1 MTNCPPPYRPLRGA
15 DPPHFVDRAD
25 ERDLVPGAIVAS
37 STAAY
42 QAGPGDPRFHRLV
55 VSEPAMGKT
64 AMLRA
69 IGRETADRLGW
80 AVAIHCCRPKERALG
95 AVASETLASIQGQW
109 PTEVRKLSTDARA
122 FVRERPTPWPPGV
135 PDGSYAPAESAGP
148 RVDGREHWAGLKHFF
163 KSAGS
168 LARAL
173 SRGILVVLDDAD
185 RLAGGE
191 VESIGH
197 LARSLSRDELPV
209 ALLLSGGPQLEEHF
223 ARVANFSSC
232 VWPTR
237 LGWFDNSEAREALVV
252 PAADRG
258 VEFHE
263 EALELLC
270 LSADGYPLE
279 LQRLGFAAWSAAG
292 GAEVIAVDDVHAALA
307 LLSVE
312 TAARAS

>member
-1 MTNCPPPYRPLRGA
+1 MTNCPPPYRPFRGA

-25 ERDLVPGAIVAS
+25 ERDLVPSAIVAS

-42 QAGPGDPRFHRLV
+42 LAGPADPRFHRLV
-55 VSEPAMGKT
+55 VSEQALGKT

-69 IGRETADRLGW
+69 IAREAADRLGW
-80 AVAIHCCRPKERALG
+80 PVAIHCCRPKERALG
-95 AVASETLASIQGQW
+95 AVAGETLAGIQGRW
-109 PTEVRKLSTDARA
+109 PTEVGKLPVDARA
-122 FVRERPTPWPPGV
+122 FAPERLPIWLPGV
-135 PDGSYAPAESAGP
+135 PDSSSVPAEATAP
-148 RVDGREHWAGLKHFF
+148 RVDGKEHWARLEHFF
-163 KSAGS
+163 KSAGL

-173 SRGILVVLDDAD
+173 SRGILVVFDDAD
-185 RLAGGE
+185 RLGGGE

-209 ALLLSGGPQLEEHF
+209 ALLLSGGPQLEERF
-223 ARVANFSSC
+223 ARVANFSGC
-232 VWPTR
+232 IWPTR
-237 LGWFDNSEAREALVV
+237 LGWFDDSEAREALVV

-258 VEFHE
+258 VEFRE

-270 LSADGYPLE
+270 SSADGSPLE

-292 GAEVIAVDDVHAALA
+292 GAEVIGVDDVHAALA
-307 LLSVE
+307 LLSAD